1 MQVQVGSR
9 MTNTETKDNYVTVR
23 IPKELA
29 NEIDAIMESGTLGY
43 RSRAELVNEA
53 IRRRIEQLN
62 SNSMKSNNQ
71 NKSVKE

>member
-1 MQVQVGSR
+1 
-9 MTNTETKDNYVTVR
+9 MTNNETKDNYVTVR

>member
-1 MQVQVGSR
+1 

-62 SNSMKSNNQ
+62 SNNSMKPNSL
-71 NKSVKE
+71 KKIKKE

>member
-1 MQVQVGSR
+1 
-9 MTNTETKDNYVTVR
+9 MTNTEIKDNYVTVR

-29 NEIDAIMESGTLGY
+29 NEIDAIMESGTLRY

-62 SNSMKSNNQ
+62 SNNSMKSKNL
-71 NKSVKE
+71 NKTGKE

>member
-1 MQVQVGSR
+1 
-9 MTNTETKDNYVTVR
+9 MTNTEIKDNYVTVR

-29 NEIDAIMESGTLGY
+29 NEIDAIMESGTLRY

-62 SNSMKSNNQ
+62 SNNSRKPNSL
-71 NKSVKE
+71 NKIGKQ

>member
-1 MQVQVGSR
+1 

-23 IPKELA
+23 IPKKLA
-29 NEIDAIMESGTLGY
+29 GEIDLIMESGTLGY

-62 SNSMKSNNQ
+62 SNNSMKPNNL
-71 NKSVKE
+71 NKIGKQ